1 MRSTVLTGTS
11 RTALLSVGLGLVAFL
26 FHLIAI
32 GRPGPWG
39 DEAVTV
45 LSVRRGLD
53 SLATSLKIHDLVYGP
68 YYIVGHF
75 WGSVVGT
82 DVVHIRVLSALSVG
96 VATGLMVVLGAM
108 LLGLRF
114 GVYSALLFTTLPRV
128 IWSATEAR
136 ATALVTAV
144 VIATMICFLLALR
157 RDSVGSWCAYGVL
170 LMLSVL
176 LFEFAALNFLVLPLV
191 MLALPLTRGVVIRW
205 CVTTALAAL
214 ATAPFLL
221 QTTRQAHRMGSLN
234 WVAQSFTL
242 RDALKAISTSQ
253 FLLPEGVAG
262 WIRIDAMVWLI
273 GLGGIL
279 LAAWRARQDDPAVRV
294 TVVLTTGWL
303 VLPTAVLLAY
313 SLVATPVFEERYVA
327 ASAPP
332 LAMAMALA
340 LVCVPSP
347 RGNRVVAAVLV
358 VLLMSLFSGAWERY
372 HQTWAKS
379 GWLSISQAVQANKK
393 PGDVVVA
400 AGPLE
405 ADAVVVL
412 PDEFSGLDVIN
423 VKVPYYADNTPWGTV
438 TMIRDD
444 PKLLNGLHRVWYLSV
459 DGITAADAAAFKQQ
473 GFTERWSNQELGLGA
488 ILYERD

>member
-1 MRSTVLTGTS
+1 MPVLGERAVVLGASMGGLLAARVLTNFYRTVTVVERDVLQYDPANRRGVPQGRHVHALLPRGAHILDEL
-11 RTALLSVGLGLVAFL
+11 RTALVSVGLGLVAFL

-45 LSVRRGLD
+45 LSVRRSLD
-53 SLATSLKIHDLVYGP
+53 SLATSLKIH
-68 YYIVGHF
+68 
-75 WGSVVGT
+75 
-82 DVVHIRVLSALSVG
+82 
-96 VATGLMVVLGAM
+96 
-108 LLGLRF
+108 
-114 GVYSALLFTTLPRV
+114 
-128 IWSATEAR
+128 
-136 ATALVTAV
+136 
-144 VIATMICFLLALR
+144 
-157 RDSVGSWCAYGVL
+157 
-170 LMLSVL
+170 
-176 LFEFAALNFLVLPLV
+176 
-191 MLALPLTRGVVIRW
+191 
-205 CVTTALAAL
+205 
-214 ATAPFLL
+214 
-221 QTTRQAHRMGSLN
+221 
-234 WVAQSFTL
+234 
-242 RDALKAISTSQ
+242 
-253 FLLPEGVAG
+253 EGVAG

-279 LAAWRARQDDPAVRV
+279 LAAWRARQDPAVRV

-327 ASAPP
+327 ASAPA

-347 RGNRVVAAVLV
+347 RSNRAVAAVLV
-358 VLLMSLFSGAWERY
+358 VLLMSLSSGAWERY

-379 GWLSISQAVQANKK
+379 GWLSIAQAVQANKK

-405 ADAVVVL
+405 AVVVVL

-459 DGITAADAAAFKQQ
+459 EGITAADAAAFTQQ
-473 GFTERWSNQELGLGA
+473 GFTERWSKQEYGLGA